1 MQLLPPGA
9 TVDSTQLRNDQVM
22 NNAILFCIVL
32 MSPAQLFIFDQ
43 LVRKQYTSTQE
54 SSQRD
59 ARLQAIPDVTLS
71 IDFFCGG
78 ARAAQGLLI
87 VTTLAC
93 PRRYPNRR
101 TTVIATS
108 FVLAWLL
115 HLTINLRLL
124 YLSVRNPVLSDALVA
139 LCSALALCFHVA
151 MPIAPDRLI
160 FDLIAYVAVV
170 AAHVA
175 GAFLLVPI
183 DEAQFFSAVLVISSV
198 VPITLR
204 CTLYE
209 RTKLEHEAGHAKV
222 RASAMRM
229 INHSSKRVML
239 NVVHAVD
246 MVIRELETSHATGGD
261 SEHGRRC
268 GVVTRSRLL
277 DVT

>member
-9 TVDSTQLRNDQVM
+9 TVDSTQLRHDRFM

-43 LVRKQYTSTQE
+43 LVRKQYANTQE
-54 SSQRD
+54 SELRS

-78 ARAAQGLLI
+78 ARAGQGLLI
-87 VTTLAC
+87 LTTLGC
-93 PRRYPNRR
+93 LRRYPSRR
-101 TTVIATS
+101 TMVIATS

-115 HLTINLRLL
+115 HLMINLRLL

-151 MPIAPDRLI
+151 MPIAPDRLV
-160 FDLIAYVAVV
+160 FDLIAYVTVV
-170 AAHVA
+170 ATHVA
-175 GAFLLVPI
+175 GAHLLVPI
-183 DEAQFFSAVLVISSV
+183 EEAQFFTAVLVVSSV

-222 RASAMRM
+222 RSCADIGCAAAR
-229 INHSSKRVML
+229 
-239 NVVHAVD
+239 
-246 MVIRELETSHATGGD
+246 
-261 SEHGRRC
+261 
-268 GVVTRSRLL
+268 TRLAPRPRI
-277 DVT
+277 